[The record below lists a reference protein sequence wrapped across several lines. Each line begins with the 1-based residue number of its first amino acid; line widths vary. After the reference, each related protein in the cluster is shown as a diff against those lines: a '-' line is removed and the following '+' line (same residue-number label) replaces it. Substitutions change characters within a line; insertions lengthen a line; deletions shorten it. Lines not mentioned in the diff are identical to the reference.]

1 HTVEHQALHLSR
13 TMCLFYLWTSS
24 TTQRYRP
31 DRWSCWAFHNTGPPM
46 RDGLKGESEG
56 AAGNLSQNSGCRA
69 GATAVT
75 APSRGREVLSGSTE
89 AEFYLV
95 FTEGGE
101 DERDVILTNFG
112 QRRCVDRLRCS
123 F

>member
-1 HTVEHQALHLSR
+1 VAPSNGGNFLPYRHGARCFLDHQSGLIAHTVEHQALHLSR

-56 AAGNLSQNSGCRA
+56 AAGNLSQNSGA
-69 GATAVT
+69 GPV
-75 APSRGREVLSGSTE
+75 PLP
-89 AEFYLV
+89 
-95 FTEGGE
+95 
-101 DERDVILTNFG
+101 
-112 QRRCVDRLRCS
+112 
-123 F
+123 